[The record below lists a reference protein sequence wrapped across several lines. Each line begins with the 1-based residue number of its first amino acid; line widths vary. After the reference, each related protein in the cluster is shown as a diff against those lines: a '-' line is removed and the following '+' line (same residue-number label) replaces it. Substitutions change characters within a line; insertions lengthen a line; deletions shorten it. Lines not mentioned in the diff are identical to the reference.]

1 MKRLALGLAL
11 SLCALTVAVPSDAR
25 ADGPPLRIATE
36 GAYPPFNMTA
46 PDGTLGGLEVELA
59 NALCERMKR
68 RCTLVAQDWDGI
80 IPGLLSRRYD
90 AIMATMNITPERAK
104 AIAFSAPYMVV
115 PAYFVAAT
123 GGGIDGTEATLA
135 GKSVGAQTSTTHYR
149 YVEKHFGKTVSLKNY
164 DTASNL
170 LADLKSGRIDA
181 AITTG
186 ATASDWVKADASKS
200 LQLVGKP
207 LVDAEVFGPGVG
219 VGLRKEDAD
228 LKASFDAA
236 IASVVQDGTLARIAA
251 KYVDFTVTP

>member
-11 SLCALTVAVPSDAR
+11 SLCVSTAALAE
-25 ADGPPLRIATE
+25 GPALRIATE
-36 GAYPPFNMTA
+36 GAYPPFNLTK
-46 PDGTLGGLEVELA
+46 PDGQLGGLEVELA

-68 RCTLVAQDWDGI
+68 SCTIVAQDWDGI
-80 IPGLLSRRYD
+80 VPGLLSRKYD

-104 AIAFSAPYMVV
+104 VIAFSAPYMVV
-115 PAYFVAAT
+115 PAYFVAAANS
-123 GGGIDGTEATLA
+123 GVDGTAATLK

-149 YVEKHFGKTVSLKNY
+149 YVEKHLGSAVSLKSY

-186 ATASDWVKADASKS
+186 ATASDWVKGDGAKS

-207 LVDAEVFGPGVG
+207 LIDAEVFGPGVG

-228 LKASFDAA
+228 LKKSFDAA

-251 KYVDFTVTP
+251 KYVDFSVTP

>member
-11 SLCALTVAVPSDAR
+11 SLCVSSPVVSTAAF
-25 ADGPPLRIATE
+25 ADGPALRIATE
-36 GAYPPFNMTA
+36 GAYPPFNLTK

-68 RCTLVAQDWDGI
+68 TCTIVAQDWDGI
-80 IPGLLSRRYD
+80 IPALVARKYD

-104 AIAFSAPYMVV
+104 TIAFSAPYMVV
-115 PAYFVAAT
+115 PAYFVAASNS
-123 GGGIDGTEATLA
+123 GIDGSPQSLK
-135 GKSVGAQTSTTHYR
+135 GKTVGAQTSTTHYR
-149 YVEKHFGKTVSLKNY
+149 YVEKHFGNDVTLRSY
-164 DTASNL
+164 DTAGNL

-186 ATASDWVKADASKS
+186 ATASDWVKADASKT

-207 LVDAEVFGPGVG
+207 LVDADVFGPGVG
-219 VGLRKEDAD
+219 VGLRKDDTD
-228 LKASFDAA
+228 LKKAFDAA
-236 IASVVQDGTLARIAA
+236 IASVVQDGTLTRIAA